1 MFEGT
6 IGVILSVVNLNSLV
20 SEEASS
26 EFVTINNSEYTLI
39 NLKVLSKVQI
49 SPLVKVRRAGRF
61 GNQMAFEENALGNSR
76 VSNSGLDDVNSV
88 ILKVVV
94 DDAFPDAIVLV
105 GVFNHRF
112 LEVGFKF

>member
-1 MFEGT
+1 
-6 IGVILSVVNLNSLV
+6 
-20 SEEASS
+20 
-26 EFVTINNSEYTLI
+26 
-39 NLKVLSKVQI
+39 
-49 SPLVKVRRAGRF
+49 
-61 GNQMAFEENALGNSR
+61 MAFEENALGNSR